1 MKKSLRKWMATLLV
15 PCVLPLVLGACG
27 GGGGSSGSDEQGDD
41 ISDAVAALV
50 ALDAAARNG
59 QMDAVEFVEA
69 LDQWAAAVDGVPGGP
84 ESLAEYLDSE
94 VVGGSFSSGARV
106 LAPKTL
112 QQAFADLKQT
122 TAYQT
127 VEAFVTT
134 VASSLLLPDPV
145 GMLLDFAQPEVFVSL
160 ASVKARANIYE
171 ALVNNEIDPVTAAS
185 LADRIRTNPFDA
197 NKGLLEAKS
206 QPVPAWLETV
216 GGVCLRDCPPVGG
229 TGMYSGPFS
238 GAMTETGLG
247 CVWEHSLS
255 GTVDVTVTGS
265 GTLADPYEGT
275 FDVSG
280 TISTVL
286 VSGTECDPG
295 GGAPIEDFFGAVSG
309 TSGKVEAE
317 GDGFIGT
324 APFVATLANGTLS
337 GSTLTGSFFLD
348 LGMDNAISSSLT
360 LTRQ

>member
-1 MKKSLRKWMATLLV
+1 MAVLLALLV
-15 PCVLPLVLGACG
+15 SPLVLGACG
-27 GGGGSSGSDEQGDD
+27 GGGGGSSGSDDQGGDV
-41 ISDAVAALV
+41 SDAVAALV
-50 ALDAAARNG
+50 VLDAAALNG
-59 QMDAVEFVEA
+59 QMDVVEFVEA
-69 LDQWAAAVDGVPGGP
+69 LDQWATAVDAVPGGP
-84 ESLAEYLDSE
+84 QSLADYLDGE
-94 VVGGSFSSGARV
+94 VAGGSFSSSARV
-106 LAPKTL
+106 PAPKTL

-145 GMLLDFAQPEVFVSL
+145 GMLLELGQPEVFVSL

-185 LADRIRTNPFDA
+185 LADRVRRNPFDA
-197 NKGLLEAKS
+197 HKGLLEAKS
-206 QPVPAWLETV
+206 ETVPEWVETV

-238 GAMTETGLG
+238 GTMTETGLG

-255 GTVDVTVTGS
+255 GIVDVTVTGS
-265 GTLADPYEGT
+265 GTLADPYEGA

-280 TISTVL
+280 TIATVL

-295 GGAPIEDFFGAVSG
+295 GGAPIEDFFGSVSG

-324 APFVATLANGTLS
+324 APFVATLTNGTVS
-337 GSTLTGSFFLD
+337 GSTLTATFFLD
-348 LGMDNAISSSLT
+348 LGMDNAISSPVSLA
-360 LTRQ
+360 RQ